1 MSKFKFVQWYGIV
14 VCLLMAACTD
24 VDITMPKGP
33 KGDTGLSAY
42 EFWKEKV
49 ADGTVDWPKDQTE
62 VADFFK
68 YLKGNGLPATIRCKI
83 SGISSQALPARAAR
97 HRISAITAIGL
108 LEMRIRALP
117 RREKRAR
124 TVRTV
129 KMPCRLP

>member
-49 ADGTVDWPKDQTE
+49 ADGTVDWPKDRTE

-68 YLKGNGLPATIRCKI
+68 YLKGNDGKDPHRKI
-83 SGISSQALPARAAR
+83 TFFRSASAA
-97 HRISAITAIGL
+97 AF
-108 LEMRIRALP
+108 P
-117 RREKRAR
+117 RKGFIA
-124 TVRTV
+124 
-129 KMPCRLP
+129 K

>member
-62 VADFFK
+62 VADFSSI
-68 YLKGNGLPATIRCKI
+68 LK
-83 SGISSQALPARAAR
+83 
-97 HRISAITAIGL
+97 
-108 LEMRIRALP
+108 EMTGKTEKTERALLTSG
-117 RREKRAR
+117 RI
-124 TVRTV
+124 
-129 KMPCRLP
+129 

>member
-49 ADGTVDWPKDQTE
+49 ADGTVDWPKDRRKLRTFSSILKEMTGKTE
-62 VADFFK
+62 RV
-68 YLKGNGLPATIRCKI
+68 LLT
-83 SGISSQALPARAAR
+83 SG
-97 HRISAITAIGL
+97 RI
-108 LEMRIRALP
+108 
-117 RREKRAR
+117 
-124 TVRTV
+124 
-129 KMPCRLP
+129 